1 MSDGD
6 PAREPLWRRWVVN
19 PLLHQLSQGTEPHR
33 IALAI
38 AFGITLGFFPV
49 PGTPTLVSL
58 AVGVALRLNQPVLQ
72 VFREITYPLH
82 LATMLLFVK
91 AGEKLFGVP
100 HTHLTLKM
108 IFHKFK
114 AAPLQ
119 FIHDYGMLEIY
130 AASVWLLLAPL
141 LLALVYYPSL
151 PLVAGLSNRFR
162 RGRLQGPAHKTGP

>member
-1 MSDGD
+1 MSVQNPG
-6 PAREPLWRRWVVN
+6 REPLWRRWVVN

-38 AFGITLGFFPV
+38 AFGVALGLFPV

-58 AVGVALRLNQPVLQ
+58 ALGVALKLNQPILQ

-82 LATMLLFVK
+82 LATVLLFVK

-100 HTHLTLKM
+100 HTHLTLRM
-108 IFHKFK
+108 VFHKFK
-114 AAPLQ
+114 EAPLQ
-119 FIHDYGMLEIY
+119 FIHDYGMLAVY

-141 LLALVYYPSL
+141 LLALLYHASL
-151 PLVAGLSNRFR
+151 PLVTGLSNRFKR
-162 RGRLQGPAHKTGP
+162 KDQHREEGS